1 MSALF
6 TCHQLWQHP
15 LDAGAAVGAGGAT
28 AYYNKDAV
36 GEAVRVALTPSWL
49 TASNSSVGSSGT
61 NRQIDDLSK
70 MVQQLSQ
77 DVQRRG
83 NGGIT
88 ILRDTHRGYAD

>member
-1 MSALF
+1 MSSLSA
-6 TCHQLWQHP
+6 CHQLWQHP
-15 LDAGAAVGAGGAT
+15 LYAGAAVGAGGAT
-28 AYYNKDAV
+28 AYYNKGAVGDAV
-36 GEAVRVALTPSWL
+36 REALTPSWL
-49 TASNSSVGSSGT
+49 TASNSSGGSSDS

-77 DVQRRG
+77 DVRRG